1 MSLLNTKPRWFQD
14 VVASDRGWINPKTG
28 EVLIAIGNLKAKLE
42 VEAKYLS
49 EKYSAEA
56 LSKPTVDIPTPETIY
71 IKRETTPV
79 VEIVETPVE
88 QPKEIIMETKI
99 ETPVKVKRE
108 YNKKPKVIG
117 EVVEEKL
124 ETSRQI
130 IGEVVE
136 HDLDK

>member
-14 VVASDRGWINPKTG
+14 AVATDSGWANPKTG
-28 EVLIAIGNLKAKLE
+28 EVLVAIGNLRAKLE
-42 VEAKYLS
+42 A
-49 EKYSAEA
+49 
-56 LSKPTVDIPTPETIY
+56 
-71 IKRETTPV
+71 
-79 VEIVETPVE
+79 ETPVE
-88 QPKEIIMETKI
+88 ATEIKSDEVIIKEEIVMEAKI

-124 ETSRQI
+124 ETTHQI

-136 HDLDK
+136 HYLDK

>member
-14 VVASDRGWINPKTG
+14 AVATDRGWVNPISG
-28 EVLIAIGNLKAKLE
+28 EVLIAIGNLKMKLE
-42 VEAKYLS
+42 AEVKYLS

-56 LSKPTVDIPTPETIY
+56 LSKPYVDIPTPETIY
-71 IKRETTPV
+71 TKQKIEPV

-88 QPKEIIMETKI
+88 QTKEIIMETKI
-99 ETPVKVKRE
+99 ETPVKIKRE

-124 ETSRQI
+124 ETKRQI

>member
-14 VVASDRGWINPKTG
+14 AVATDRGWVNPKTG
-28 EVLIAIGNLKAKLE
+28 EVLIAIGNLKAKL
-42 VEAKYLS
+42 A
-49 EKYSAEA
+49 A
-56 LSKPTVDIPTPETIY
+56 
-71 IKRETTPV
+71 
-79 VEIVETPVE
+79 ETPVE
-88 QPKEIIMETKI
+88 ATTVTVDEVIIKEEIVMETKI

-124 ETSRQI
+124 ETTRQI

>member
-1 MSLLNTKPRWFQD
+1 MSLLNTKPRWFRD
-14 VVASDRGWINPKTG
+14 AVASECGWINPKTG
-28 EVLIAIGNLKAKLE
+28 EVLIAIGNLKVKLE
-42 VEAKYLS
+42 
-49 EKYSAEA
+49 AEENISV
-56 LSKPTVDIPTPETIY
+56 LVSIGTIETETI
-71 IKRETTPV
+71 TP
-79 VEIVETPVE
+79 IVIEPT
-88 QPKEIIMETKI
+88 KEVSMETKI
-99 ETPVKVKRE
+99 ETETPVKVKRE